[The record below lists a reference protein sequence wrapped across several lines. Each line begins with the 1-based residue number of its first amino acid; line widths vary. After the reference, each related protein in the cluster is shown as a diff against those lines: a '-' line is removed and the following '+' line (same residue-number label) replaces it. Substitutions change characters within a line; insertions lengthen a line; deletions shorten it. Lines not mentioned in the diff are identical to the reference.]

1 MNRIG
6 IAGVG
11 HLGRH
16 HLRLLQDVP
25 DLEVAGCY
33 DTDPGVQDQL
43 REQGLPVYETF
54 GDLLSDADAVDIVV
68 PTRAH
73 YELATEA
80 LSRGKHVFLE
90 KPIAETLE
98 QARDLVQLAGDQDV
112 ILQVGHI
119 ERFNPAILA
128 LKDFP
133 LNPRFIESHRLAQFQ
148 QRGTDVAVVLDLMIH
163 DIDIIL
169 SLVRSPVEN
178 VEAAGVSVITNSID
192 IANAR
197 LSFENGCVANI
208 TASRI
213 SQKAMRKLRIF
224 QPQAYVSVDFQ
235 SGNAEIYR
243 LKDAVGQDESIP
255 VVLGEMTYQEV
266 KKYIVYEQPHAN
278 DVNALKEELVAF
290 GRAITNH
297 QRPVVSGEDGLHALE
312 VAQLIQQKIQEVSSQ
327 WQ

>member
-1 MNRIG
+1 
-6 IAGVG
+6 
-11 HLGRH
+11 
-16 HLRLLQDVP
+16 LRLLQDVP
-25 DLEVAGCY
+25 DLEVAGCF
-33 DTDPGVQDQL
+33 DTDPAVQDTLQ
-43 REQGLPVYETF
+43 EQGVPLYRTF
-54 GDLLSDADAVDIVV
+54 EELLADVDAVDIVV

-73 YELATEA
+73 YDLATRA
-80 LSRGKHVFLE
+80 LTRGKHVFLE

-98 QARDLVQLAGDQDV
+98 QARDLVQLAADQDV

-169 SLVRSPVEN
+169 SLVRSPVQN
-178 VEAAGVSVITNSID
+178 VEAAGVSVITDSID

-235 SGNAEIYR
+235 SGSAEIYR
-243 LKDAVGQDESIP
+243 LKDAVGQEESTP
-255 VVLGEMTYQEV
+255 VVLGEMAYQGA
-266 KKYIVYEQPHAN
+266 KKYIVYEQPHAG

-290 GRAITNH
+290 DRAITNH